1 MTTSVNSP
9 VSSELINQ
17 RRRFSC
23 YKFTFLE
30 LLAAKFEIFDK
41 LLISWRKPVYLNEI
55 RLAQVSSDEKVLL
68 IGSGIIPHE
77 AVFVVEETKAKVV
90 GIDNN
95 SMTIKLARSYVSKKG
110 MSNYI
115 KIEYGD
121 GLNYPIGDFDVIFI
135 AINVSPIDLVLEHIY
150 NHMKDDAKI
159 LCKSF
164 RNDLNNVLD
173 LENLHGKFS
182 IKSVLK
188 NPKSKSFL
196 LVKKS
201 A

>member
-1 MTTSVNSP
+1 MKTLTNSTI
-9 VSSELINQ
+9 SSELIN
-17 RRRFSC
+17 RKRRFSC

-30 LLAAKFEIFDK
+30 FLASKIDLFDK
-41 LLISWRKPVYLNEI
+41 LLINWRKTIYLKEI
-55 RLAQVSSDEKVLL
+55 KLAKIFSNQKVLL

-77 AVFVVEETKAKVV
+77 AVFIAEETKAKVV

-95 SMTIKLARSYVSKKG
+95 GITLKFARSYIDKKG
-110 MSNYI
+110 LSNSI

-150 NHMKDDAKI
+150 NHMKDDSKI

-164 RNDLNNVLD
+164 RDDLKDVLN
-173 LENLHGKFS
+173 LENLNDKFL

-196 LVKKS
+196 LVKK
-201 A
+201 